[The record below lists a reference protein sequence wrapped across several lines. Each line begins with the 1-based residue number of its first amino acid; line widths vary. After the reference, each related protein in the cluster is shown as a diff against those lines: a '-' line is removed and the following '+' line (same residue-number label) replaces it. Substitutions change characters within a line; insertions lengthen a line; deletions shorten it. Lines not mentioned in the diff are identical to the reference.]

1 METIEIVGYIFMFL
15 TLVFIIACSSMDSL
29 KKKTSDARRF
39 NFRTIFLCLFLV
51 FLFIFAVGIHPLWLD
66 YLDKTKEK
74 RIRRNANYGYKSTQ
88 TKG

>member
-1 METIEIVGYIFMFL
+1 MIQEDL
-15 TLVFIIACSSMDSL
+15 TLEQF
-29 KKKTSDARRF
+29 
-39 NFRTIFLCLFLV
+39 FLCLFLV